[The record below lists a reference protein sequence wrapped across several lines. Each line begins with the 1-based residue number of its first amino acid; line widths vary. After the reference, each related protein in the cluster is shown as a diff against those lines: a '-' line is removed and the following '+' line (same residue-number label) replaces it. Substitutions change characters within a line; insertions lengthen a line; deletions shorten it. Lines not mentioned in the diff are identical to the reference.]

1 MSDQEDKP
9 MEGAADTEVGYV
21 KEREITDEMEES
33 YIDYAMSVIIS
44 RALPDVR
51 DGLKPVQRR
60 ILYAMDKLNLNAGG
74 SFKKSASVV
83 GECFVEDTMI
93 LTERGLVPVQ
103 KVEEGD
109 EVHTQDGK
117 RKVTQLYHM
126 PPKPLLE
133 VTLDNGSSVK
143 TTSSEEF
150 KVLTPD
156 WEFEWKEAQELNQD
170 DYLVIKADYPEIEEK
185 AELKQ
190 TKQDFPSKLNEN
202 IAYILGLFAADGS
215 ISEDYSDKEL
225 PRVKFC
231 LGDEKEIA
239 ERIVSIFEQEFGYS
253 PTIEDKEYDYEG
265 VEGEVHHNKKTP
277 IRINRKE
284 INDFFVRNFDINGQ
298 KAVSKEIPAQIF
310 QSPPEVIYSYLS
322 GVIDGDGHVSKPKK
336 NCLQYVS
343 ISEKL
348 VDQLQTLLLHQ
359 GIFSSK
365 YEEGN
370 YECEINGRMVQNKE
384 QAYSLEIYGKSA
396 VKLAELLDL
405 AAPRKRSRLEK
416 VKDHSLENGHLKR
429 SKFEIIPYA
438 GKQIF
443 EELSEKHLGAGWY
456 QDTDGNKFRQGIKH
470 QSGCKI
476 RYSSDLQEKP
486 LRTTQIVDWGIKSKL
501 GKIGSSTADFLD
513 SIVENDIHFL
523 KVSSV
528 KETEAEKT
536 YDLQVEEDHEF
547 IANGI
552 VAHNC
557 IGKYH
562 PHGDQAIYDSMV
574 RMAQDFSLRYPLVN
588 GQGNFGSL
596 DGDEAAAYRYT
607 EAKMS
612 HPGEE
617 MLRDINKGTV
627 DFADN
632 FDGTTQEPEVLPSPL
647 PQLLLNG
654 CLGIAVGMATK
665 IPPHNLNEVV
675 DASLHLLDNPDAT
688 TEDLFEYIQGPDFPT
703 GGVVY
708 NREQMISAYSKGKGS
723 IVMRGSAEIKEG
735 GKGRSKIIINEIPYN
750 VKKASLIEKVANL
763 VKDDKIEGVKDIR
776 DESSKGGVRI
786 VVLLKQGSYPKQVL
800 SQLYK
805 YTRLQKTFHLNAVAL
820 VDGIQPQLLSLP
832 EILSKFLEHRQ
843 EVILRR
849 TKYLLKKAEDR
860 AHILEGLHKAL
871 ADIDKAIEV
880 IKSAKHKTEARK
892 KLREEFDLT
901 IKQADAVLNIK
912 LQRLAKMERE
922 KIANELEQKKEEI
935 ERYNEIIDDEEEV
948 KKIVKKELR
957 KVKKEYGDERR
968 TRVVEGEVGDIEKKD
983 LVPSKD
989 TLVTLTDQGYI
1000 KRVSPKSYKVQNRG
1014 GKGIIG
1020 MKTSEEDKVNHF
1032 VLANTLDDLL
1042 FFTDTGKVF
1051 RIPAYKLPSGSRQS
1065 KGRGIS
1071 NFLNISTDESILSIL
1086 PLKEEDDNEFLI
1098 MATENGIINKSPLS
1112 DFENIRK
1119 NGIRAMKLKDDD
1131 QLLKVGKTTGKDQ
1144 LMMVTEQGKA
1154 IRFKEDEIRA
1164 TGRPSAGVKG
1174 VSLNDEDKVVAAE
1187 VIRGKITN
1195 KDLLVLTKEG
1205 FGKRTA
1211 VNEYR
1216 EQSRGGKGIKTVN
1229 FSDDSKLKAAKVV
1242 KESDGIIIITQK
1254 GQVMRIKVESIPSQ
1268 GRDTQGVRVMKLNDE
1283 DQVSSIAVI

>member
-1 MSDQEDKP
+1 MADKEDKP
-9 MEGAADTEVGYV
+9 MENTDETDIGYV
-21 KEREITDEMEES
+21 KKREITEEMEES

-60 ILYAMDKLNLNAGG
+60 ILYAMDKLNLGAGG

-83 GECFVEDTMI
+83 G
-93 LTERGLVPVQ
+93 
-103 KVEEGD
+103 
-109 EVHTQDGK
+109 
-117 RKVTQLYHM
+117 
-126 PPKPLLE
+126 
-133 VTLDNGSSVK
+133 
-143 TTSSEEF
+143 
-150 KVLTPD
+150 
-156 WEFEWKEAQELNQD
+156 
-170 DYLVIKADYPEIEEK
+170 
-185 AELKQ
+185 
-190 TKQDFPSKLNEN
+190 
-202 IAYILGLFAADGS
+202 
-215 ISEDYSDKEL
+215 
-225 PRVKFC
+225 RV
-231 LGDEKEIA
+231 
-239 ERIVSIFEQEFGYS
+239 
-253 PTIEDKEYDYEG
+253 
-265 VEGEVHHNKKTP
+265 
-277 IRINRKE
+277 
-284 INDFFVRNFDINGQ
+284 
-298 KAVSKEIPAQIF
+298 
-310 QSPPEVIYSYLS
+310 
-322 GVIDGDGHVSKPKK
+322 
-336 NCLQYVS
+336 
-343 ISEKL
+343 
-348 VDQLQTLLLHQ
+348 
-359 GIFSSK
+359 
-365 YEEGN
+365 
-370 YECEINGRMVQNKE
+370 
-384 QAYSLEIYGKSA
+384 
-396 VKLAELLDL
+396 
-405 AAPRKRSRLEK
+405 
-416 VKDHSLENGHLKR
+416 
-429 SKFEIIPYA
+429 
-438 GKQIF
+438 
-443 EELSEKHLGAGWY
+443 
-456 QDTDGNKFRQGIKH
+456 
-470 QSGCKI
+470 
-476 RYSSDLQEKP
+476 
-486 LRTTQIVDWGIKSKL
+486 
-501 GKIGSSTADFLD
+501 
-513 SIVENDIHFL
+513 
-523 KVSSV
+523 
-528 KETEAEKT
+528 
-536 YDLQVEEDHEF
+536 
-547 IANGI
+547 
-552 VAHNC
+552 

-596 DGDEAAAYRYT
+596 DGDKAAAYRYCVSGDSLAVTNRCLERMEDVSDQEDISLQVLSMNKEVNSSSKWFDSGVHPVLEVETHRGYSLKGTHNHPILTLQKNEKGRPDFEWKLLENVKPGDFAVIDRSDKLWPDENPELESYHPELENNRSTVHELPSRMSPEFGFLLGAIVAEGYISTNKNSGEQKNSSYKIGFSNADTKFIDEFRTKLNKVFPDCNAYEQEREPSGNGNKEYTSFEICSKQLVEFFENLGFKECSADEKVIPDVILDSNKETIAAFLQGYFEGDGAVCRGSDTVRVEASSTSKQLLSEIQTVLLRFEIISTVTHHKGRNEYKLRIMGYKELSDFESKIGFLSEKKIKALHDRLEQYSGEANSKTDYIPYLSDYLRNKYLQKDLERETERWLERHILDRYPKLKKYKSKLEEILDDSDLKLIESFLNNHYLFDKVESVEDKGKERVYSFKVDSSCHSYVSNGFINHNT

-617 MLRDINKGTV
+617 MLRDIDKDTV
-627 DFADN
+627 DFKDN

-665 IPPHNLNEVV
+665 IPPHNLNEIV

-735 GKGRSKIIINEIPYN
+735 GKGRSKIIVNEIPYN
-750 VKKASLIEKVANL
+750 VKKASLIEKVADL
-763 VKDDKIEGVKDIR
+763 VKDDKIEGVKGIR

-832 EILSKFLEHRQ
+832 EILNEFLEHRQ

-849 TKYLLKKAEDR
+849 TKYLLRKAEAR

-880 IKSAKHKTEARK
+880 IKKAKHKTEARK
-892 KLREEFDLT
+892 KLREEFDLSV
-901 IKQADAVLNIK
+901 KQADAVLNIK

-922 KIANELEQKKEEI
+922 KIADELEQKKKEI
-935 ERYNEIIDDEEEV
+935 EEYNEIIDSDEEV
-948 KKIVKKELR
+948 KKVVKKELR

-989 TLVTLTDQGYI
+989 TLITLTDQGYI

-1020 MKTSEEDKVNHF
+1020 MKTSEKDKVNHF

-1051 RIPAYKLPSGSRQS
+1051 RIPAYKVPSGSRQS
-1065 KGRGIS
+1065 KGRGVS
-1071 NFLNISTDESILSIL
+1071 NFLNISTEESILSIL
-1086 PLKEEDDNEFLI
+1086 PLKEEDDNEYLV
-1098 MATENGIINKSPLS
+1098 MATENGIINKSPLE
-1112 DFENIRK
+1112 DYENIRQ

-1131 QLLKVGKTTGKDQ
+1131 QLVKVGKTDGSDQ
-1144 LMMVTEQGKA
+1144 VMMVTEQGKA
-1154 IRFKEDEIRA
+1154 IRFKEDEARA

-1174 VSLNDEDKVVAAE
+1174 ISLGDDKVIAME
-1187 VIRGKITN
+1187 VIKGKISD
-1195 KDLLVLTKEG
+1195 KELLVLTESG

-1216 EQSRGGKGIKTVN
+1216 AQSRGGKGIKTAS
-1229 FSDDSKLKAAKVV
+1229 FSEDNKLKAAKVV
-1242 KESDGIIIITQK
+1242 KESEGIIIITKK
-1254 GQVMRIKVESIPSQ
+1254 GQVMRIKVDSIPSQ
-1268 GRDTQGVRVMKLNDE
+1268 GRNTQGVRIMKLNKE
-1283 DQVSSIAVI
+1283 DQVASIAVI